1 MAHVDHVALVP
12 GANHAR
18 GESPTRGGAMKNLP
32 VAEGETGGRPEV
44 RGAVLVIEDEEAT
57 REALVA
63 LVEALGCEVLPAAS
77 AGAALQLLETKDVEV
92 VLLDLGLPDIGGLEV
107 LPRLLQVDDSV
118 AVIVVTGDDSVA
130 TVVEAM
136 RLGAEGFLV
145 KPVGVPALQAALE
158 QALRRHRTRRHVEVY
173 RARLACRPEAIGGDE
188 LVGSSPAMQRVR
200 DLIAKVAKTDSSVVV
215 TGESGSGKGV
225 VARLIHRYSRR
236 AHGPFVDLS
245 CAALPTNLVESEIF
259 GYERGAFTDAKHSKP
274 GLLEVAHGGTLFLDE
289 IGELEPAAQA
299 KLLKVLEQGT
309 FRRVGG
315 VRELRADVRLIVAT
329 HRDLPAL
336 MAEGR
341 FRADLYFRLNVFG
354 IALPPLRERGKDD
367 ILKLAEHFVRLLNP
381 KLDRHVR
388 SISEPACRAL
398 VRYHWPG
405 NVRELHNAIE
415 RAMILASGDELAL
428 HHLPSDLWHATVSPT
443 VKPSMRLDQAE
454 AEHISSV
461 VAACSGNL
469 KQAAQRLGIARST
482 LYAKLARYGLRP
494 TP

>member
-1 MAHVDHVALVP
+1 
-12 GANHAR
+12 
-18 GESPTRGGAMKNLP
+18 MKNLP
-32 VAEGETGGRPEV
+32 VAEGEAGGRREV

-200 DLIAKVAKTDSSVVV
+200 DLIAKVARTDSSVVV
-215 TGESGSGKGV
+215 TGESGTGKGV

-428 HHLPSDLWHATVSPT
+428 HHLPSDLWHATASPT
-443 VKPSMRLDQAE
+443 VTPSMRLDQAE